1 MNQKDVLI
9 SPPATITSIEEDEMR
24 NRRSKKKKRGKSR
37 ELEREREV
45 REKKYA
51 QVLEVEFGGDEDD
64 ERHE

>member
-9 SPPATITSIEEDEMR
+9 SPPATITSIEKDEMR
-24 NRRSKKKKRGKSR
+24 NRRSKKKKRVKSR